1 MNQQNN
7 FTFTNY
13 DIENYLKAI
22 SVLYRGTDSEMKNQS
37 NKFLINFEKQI
48 SSWVNAIQILKMDD
62 LEEEVINIT
71 NVGLLHRNEYIK
83 KEIEV

>member
-71 NVGLLHRNEYIK
+71 NVGLLHCNEYIK
-83 KEIEV
+83 EEIEV